1 MRLLGEFYS
10 LRKDTSQPGVSS
22 TKGAKE
28 NSAMVWWAIRTTFI
42 WAALCVA
49 AGAVFSGYID
59 SRMFGWPKGSSGSQ
73 AASTN
78 LAGGGMIPN
87 DPSPGLES
95 EMIFRASR
103 DGHFYIDA
111 DVNGRAITFMVDT
124 GASFVTLSRDDALRV
139 GINPRALDYRY
150 RSNTANGVVGAAPVK
165 LRDVRIGDL
174 RVADVGAAVL
184 EGNLHISLLGMSF
197 LSRLNGYEVR
207 NGKLILRW

>member
-1 MRLLGEFYS
+1 MHLLGEFYG
-10 LRKDTSQPGVSS
+10 LREETGWPGVSS
-22 TKGAKE
+22 AKGAEE
-28 NSAMVWWAIRTTFI
+28 NSAMVWWAIRTTFL
-42 WAALCVA
+42 WAALCIA

-59 SRMFGWPKGSSGSQ
+59 TRMFGWPSGSPGSQ
-73 AASTN
+73 AASAN
-78 LAGGGMIPN
+78 LAGAQVVQ
-87 DPSPGLES
+87 DDASSGLES
-95 EMIFRASR
+95 EMIFRASQ

-111 DVNGRAITFMVDT
+111 DVNGREITFMVDT
-124 GASFVTLSRDDALRV
+124 GASVVTLSRDDALRV
-139 GINPRALDYRY
+139 GINPRSLDYRY

-165 LRDVRIGDL
+165 LRDVRIGQL